1 MARNPSNAFFRTRY
15 TLFPVLLVL
24 AVASSAYGK
33 KMDVVKFTSEKYPP
47 NKDVSSVAILEKAPD
62 RPFIK
67 LAQLTMGNSKKSGA
81 ALQVKI
87 REQAAKMGANAV
99 VFGDPVISFSGGTQ
113 YAPVIR
119 PWGYYSP
126 YYGGY
131 YGGAYM
137 SARPVPYKVR
147 RNTLTGVA
155 IRYTEE

>member
-1 MARNPSNAFFRTRY
+1 MPRNQSKAFFWTRY
-15 TLFPVLLVL
+15 TLLPILLVL
-24 AVASSAYGK
+24 TVTSSAYGK
-33 KMDVVKFTSEKYPP
+33 MDIVKFTSETYPK
-47 NKDVSSVAILEKAPD
+47 NKDVSSVEILEKAPD
-62 RPFIK
+62 RPYIK

-81 ALQVKI
+81 TLQTKI
-87 REQAAKMGANAV
+87 REQAAKMGAHAV
-99 VFGDPVISFSGGTQ
+99 VFGDPVMSFSGGTQ

-131 YGGAYM
+131 GGAYV

-155 IRYTEE
+155 IRYSDQ

>member
-1 MARNPSNAFFRTRY
+1 MPRNQSKAFFWTRY
-15 TLFPVLLVL
+15 TLFPVLLIL
-24 AVASSAYGK
+24 AFSPCAYGK
-33 KMDVVKFTSEKYPP
+33 MDIVKFTSETFPK
-47 NKDVSSVAILEKAPD
+47 NKDVSSVEILEKAPD

-81 ALQVKI
+81 KLQVKI
-87 REQAAKMGANAV
+87 REEAAKMGANAV

-131 YGGAYM
+131 GGAYV

-155 IRYTEE
+155 IRYSDK